1 MKKKIL
7 CVILAR
13 GGSKSISKKNIY
25 LINNHPLISYSIQ
38 AAKDSGL
45 ISKIVVSTDD
55 RNIAKVSNLYGATTP
70 FRRSK
75 ILSGDKV
82 PSMDALRNAVI
93 KSEKYFN
100 EKYDYIIELP
110 CVSPLRDAS
119 DVRRAINLIKTNKYD
134 SVISY
139 VNTGEKHPIRLKRIK
154 RNIVT
159 DFCREYPEPK
169 IGSRRQDF
177 ESCFIRNGA
186 IYCMTRDCIIKKK
199 SRMGDKSFPLIMPQN
214 KSINIDEKFDL
225 EMASL
230 LIKNGYCKNIPQKIK
245 TNTLNLTKQFNLKK
259 KNILI
264 TAPTSFFNI
273 DLSFLEKKFN
283 CIFFEKPDKNSLI
296 KYLKNIHGWIC
307 HPSPEYFID
316 KNILKHANLLKV
328 ISTPSTGIT
337 HIDTNYCKLNNIKVK
352 SITVSKKFENIK
364 ASSEFTFLLC
374 LLGFK
379 DLING
384 IHEVKSGNWRNIEDR
399 IRGNE
404 VIGKKVGI
412 FGYGRIGRNLHKYFS
427 SMNAKVSFFDLKR
440 KHDHTKKKQILNNSD
455 IIVMS
460 ISYSK
465 KNYNFVDDNFFSQ
478 MKKNSI
484 FVNTSRG
491 EIVDEKSLIKFL
503 KNKKIKYAILD
514 VVKGEQQLRKKKNI
528 LIEYSKNN
536 KNLIITPHMAGLTYE
551 SEEKAFLISADN
563 IKKNLLNE
571 KKN

>member
-1 MKKKIL
+1 M
-7 CVILAR
+7 
-13 GGSKSISKKNIY
+13 NIQ
-25 LINNHPLISYSIQ
+25 LIYYFFFS
-38 AAKDSGL
+38 
-45 ISKIVVSTDD
+45 IVVSTDD
-55 RNIAKVSNLYGATTP
+55 RNIAKVSNLYGAATP

-82 PSMDALRNAVI
+82 PSMDALRDAVI

-119 DVRRAINLIKTNKYD
+119 DVRRAINLIKSNKYD
-134 SVISY
+134 SVVSY
-139 VNTGEKHPIRLKRIK
+139 VNTGEKHPIRLKRIN

-214 KSINIDEKFDL
+214 KSVNIDEKFDL

-230 LIKNGYCKNIPQKIK
+230 LIKNGYCKNIPQKVK
-245 TNTLNLTKQFNLKK
+245 TNTFNFTKQFNPKK

-283 CIFFEKPDKNSLI
+283 CIFFEKPDKKSLI
-296 KYLKNIHGWIC
+296 KYLKNVHGWIC

-316 KNILKHANLLKV
+316 KDILKHANSLKI

-337 HIDTNYCKLNNIKVK
+337 HIDINYCKIKNIKVR
-352 SITVSKKFENIK
+352 SITVSKKFKNIK

-379 DLING
+379 DLINA
-384 IHEVKSGNWRNIEDR
+384 IDEVKSGNWRNIEDR

-412 FGYGRIGRNLHKYFS
+412 FGYGRIGKNLHKYFS
-427 SMNAKVSFFDLKR
+427 SMNAKVSF
-440 KHDHTKKKQILNNSD
+440 
-455 IIVMS
+455 
-460 ISYSK
+460 
-465 KNYNFVDDNFFSQ
+465 
-478 MKKNSI
+478 
-484 FVNTSRG
+484 
-491 EIVDEKSLIKFL
+491 LI
-503 KNKKIKYAILD
+503 
-514 VVKGEQQLRKKKNI
+514 
-528 LIEYSKNN
+528 
-536 KNLIITPHMAGLTYE
+536 
-551 SEEKAFLISADN
+551 
-563 IKKNLLNE
+563 
-571 KKN
+571 

>member
-13 GGSKSISKKNIY
+13 GGSKGIPKKNIY

-55 RNIAKVSNLYGATTP
+55 RNIAKVSNLYGAATP

-82 PSMDALRNAVI
+82 PSMDALRDAVI

-119 DVRRAINLIKTNKYD
+119 DVRRAINLIKSNKYD
-134 SVISY
+134 SVVSY
-139 VNTGEKHPIRLKRIK
+139 VNTGEKHPIRLKRIN

-230 LIKNGYCKNIPQKIK
+230 LIKNGYCKNIPQKVK
-245 TNTLNLTKQFNLKK
+245 TNTFNFTKQFNPKK

-283 CIFFEKPDKNSLI
+283 CIFFEKPDKKSLI
-296 KYLKNIHGWIC
+296 KYLKNVHGWIC

-316 KNILKHANLLKV
+316 KDILKHANSLKI

-337 HIDTNYCKLNNIKVK
+337 HIDINYCKIKNIKVR
-352 SITVSKKFENIK
+352 SITVSKKFKNIK

-379 DLING
+379 DLINA
-384 IHEVKSGNWRNIEDR
+384 IDEVKSGNWRNIEDR

-412 FGYGRIGRNLHKYFS
+412 FGYGRIGKNLHKYFS

-440 KHDHTKKKQILNNSD
+440 RHDHTKKKQILNNSD
-455 IIVMS
+455 IIVMC

-465 KNYNFVDDNFFSQ
+465 KNHNFVDNNFFSQ

-514 VVKGEQQLRKKKNI
+514 VVKGEQQLRKKNNI

-551 SEEKAFLISADN
+551 SEEKAFLISVDN
-563 IKKNLLNE
+563 INKNLSNE

>member
-1 MKKKIL
+1 M
-7 CVILAR
+7 
-13 GGSKSISKKNIY
+13 
-25 LINNHPLISYSIQ
+25 ISYSIQ

-55 RNIAKVSNLYGATTP
+55 RNIAKVSNLYGAATP

-82 PSMDALRNAVI
+82 PSMDALRDAVI

-119 DVRRAINLIKTNKYD
+119 DVRRAINLIKSNKYD
-134 SVISY
+134 SVVSY
-139 VNTGEKHPIRLKRIK
+139 VNTGEKHPIRLKRIN

-230 LIKNGYCKNIPQKIK
+230 LIKNGYCKNIPQKVK
-245 TNTLNLTKQFNLKK
+245 TNTFNFTKQFNPKK

-283 CIFFEKPDKNSLI
+283 CIFFEKPDKKSLI
-296 KYLKNIHGWIC
+296 KYLKNVHGWIC

-316 KNILKHANLLKV
+316 KDILKHANSLKI

-337 HIDTNYCKLNNIKVK
+337 HIDINYCKIKNIKVR
-352 SITVSKKFENIK
+352 SITVSKKFKNIK

-379 DLING
+379 DLINA
-384 IHEVKSGNWRNIEDR
+384 IDEVKSGNWRNIEDR

-412 FGYGRIGRNLHKYFS
+412 FGYGRIGKNLHKYFS

-440 KHDHTKKKQILNNSD
+440 RHDHTKKKQILNNSD
-455 IIVMS
+455 IIVMC

-465 KNYNFVDDNFFSQ
+465 KNYNFVDNNFFSQ

-484 FVNTSRG
+484 FVNTSRC

-514 VVKGEQQLRKKKNI
+514 VIKGEQQLRKKNNI

-551 SEEKAFLISADN
+551 SEEKAFLISVDN
-563 IKKNLLNE
+563 INKNLSNE

>member
-13 GGSKSISKKNIY
+13 GGSKGIPKKNIY

-55 RNIAKVSNLYGATTP
+55 RNIAKVSNLYGAATP

-82 PSMDALRNAVI
+82 PSMDALRDAVI

-119 DVRRAINLIKTNKYD
+119 DVRRAINLIKSNKYD
-134 SVISY
+134 SVVSY
-139 VNTGEKHPIRLKRIK
+139 VNTGEKHPIRLKRIN

-199 SRMGDKSFPLIMPQN
+199 SRMGDKSFPLIMPQK

-230 LIKNGYCKNIPQKIK
+230 LIKNGYCKNIPQKVK
-245 TNTLNLTKQFNLKK
+245 TNTFNFTKQFNPKK

-283 CIFFEKPDKNSLI
+283 CIFFEKPDKKSLI
-296 KYLKNIHGWIC
+296 KYLKNVHGWIC

-316 KNILKHANLLKV
+316 KDILKHANSLKI

-337 HIDTNYCKLNNIKVK
+337 HIDINYCKIKNIKVR
-352 SITVSKKFENIK
+352 SITVSKKFKNIK

-379 DLING
+379 DLINA
-384 IHEVKSGNWRNIEDR
+384 IDEVKSGNWRNIEDR

-412 FGYGRIGRNLHKYFS
+412 FGYGRIGKNLHKYFS

-440 KHDHTKKKQILNNSD
+440 RHDHTKKKQILNNSD
-455 IIVMS
+455 IIVMC

-465 KNYNFVDDNFFSQ
+465 KNHNFVDNNFFSQ

-514 VVKGEQQLRKKKNI
+514 VVKGEQQLRKKNNI

-551 SEEKAFLISADN
+551 SEEKAFLISVDN
-563 IKKNLLNE
+563 INKNLSNE

>member
-13 GGSKSISKKNIY
+13 GGSKGIPKKNIY

-55 RNIAKVSNLYGATTP
+55 RNIAKVSNLYGAVTP

-82 PSMDALRNAVI
+82 PSMDALRDAVI

-119 DVRRAINLIKTNKYD
+119 DVRRAINLIKSNKYD
-134 SVISY
+134 SVVSY
-139 VNTGEKHPIRLKRIK
+139 VNTGEKHPIRLKRIN

-230 LIKNGYCKNIPQKIK
+230 LIKNGYCKNIPQKVK
-245 TNTLNLTKQFNLKK
+245 TNTFNFTKQFNPKK

-283 CIFFEKPDKNSLI
+283 CIFFEKPDKKSLI
-296 KYLKNIHGWIC
+296 KYLKNVHGWIC

-316 KNILKHANLLKV
+316 KDILKHANSLKI

-337 HIDTNYCKLNNIKVK
+337 HIDINYCKIKNIKVR
-352 SITVSKKFENIK
+352 SITVSKKFKNIK

-379 DLING
+379 DLINA
-384 IHEVKSGNWRNIEDR
+384 IDEVKSGNWRNIEDR

-412 FGYGRIGRNLHKYFS
+412 FGYGRIGKNLHKYFS

-440 KHDHTKKKQILNNSD
+440 RHDHTKKKQILNNSD
-455 IIVMS
+455 IIVMC

-465 KNYNFVDDNFFSQ
+465 KNYNFVDNNFFSQ

-514 VVKGEQQLRKKKNI
+514 VVKGEQQLRKKNNI

-551 SEEKAFLISADN
+551 SEEKAFLISVDN
-563 IKKNLLNE
+563 INKNLSNE